1 MSRQVM
7 FSPLFIAW
15 YSFTKFFPT
24 TGTILRCAVSTVLE
38 EDIYQNPYEMNDIGV
53 AFWTNAGPHQSLA
66 PSNDAV
72 MIC

>member
-1 MSRQVM
+1 M

-24 TGTILRCAVSTVLE
+24 TGTILRCAISTVLE

-53 AFWTNAGPHQSLA
+53 AFWTNAGPH
-66 PSNDAV
+66 
-72 MIC
+72 